1 MSLLEKINE
10 EELQFMECLCDPIAA
25 SESVFSDLDNLTR
38 FKEEFAN
45 IRLGQFSMLS
55 YEYLIDE
62 DKSLSQKE
70 NFKLLEGAGNIYA
83 FGARKHGKSLVVL
96 IVDMLLSV
104 IHLDGWRTVFSSYD
118 AVHIRSVLERVIP
131 VVENHPFFRIFEAH
145 VKRSPT
151 YFLQF
156 KNEFV
161 LESVNQNVA
170 SKSPGNQFFGH
181 HSKKY
186 WGEESSMETE
196 TVYEKR
202 IEATSELGCVERISG
217 MTNFTKY
224 SPVGKIFYDLNKKP
238 WIVNL
243 PQYISPMWDEKEKQR
258 AIRKYA
264 GEGSTGYKVFIKGEV
279 VEDGI
284 AVLDMERVRRCYME
298 DREIKSIE
306 IDKNSFFIFEQRLI
320 VDPPKNATRI
330 YIAADIGESAPTE
343 IVVFAEINKKYRY
356 IYNVVLRNLTD
367 KQQYKV
373 FKYLA
378 QKLKANFIS
387 VDCTDGTGRSIYRS
401 LEEDFG
407 KEHLIWTSFNETI
420 PVDFEKDDKGNIV
433 MKEGKPVYREEYVSA
448 WSVQYIKELFYE
460 DKLELPMD
468 FKLDAQ
474 LNSLVAMQS
483 GNRITYRCLSEED
496 HAFQAM
502 QVLAIMIWN
511 TEFKMSR
518 PIIRKSMFKSGLS
531 L

>member
-1 MSLLEKINE
+1 MSLIERITDSELE
-10 EELQFMECLCDPIAA
+10 FMECLTDPICA
-25 SESVFSDLDNLTR
+25 SESIFSDLDNLTR
-38 FKEEFAN
+38 FKEEFAS

-62 DKSLSQKE
+62 DESLSQKE
-70 NFKLLEGAGNIYA
+70 NFKLLEGAGSIYA
-83 FGARKHGKSLVVL
+83 FGARKHGKSLIVL

-131 VVENHPFFRIFEAH
+131 VAENHPFFKIFEVH

-156 KNEFV
+156 RNEFV
-161 LESVNQNVA
+161 IESVNQNVA
-170 SKSPGNQFFGH
+170 SKSPGNGFYGH

-186 WGEESSMETE
+186 WGEEASMETE

-243 PQYISPMWDEKEKQR
+243 PQYISPMWDEKERQR

-284 AVLDMERVRRCYME
+284 AVLDMERVRRCYMD

-320 VDPPKNATRI
+320 VDPPKNATKI

-367 KQQYKV
+367 KQQFKI

-378 QKLKANFIS
+378 QKLKANF
-387 VDCTDGTGRSIYRS
+387 VGLDTTDGTGRAIYRS

-407 KEHLIWTSFNETI
+407 KDNLIWVSFNAKI
-420 PVDFEKDDKGNIV
+420 PVDFEKDEKDNVV
-433 MKEGKPVYREEYVSA
+433 MKDGQPVYKEEYVSE
-448 WSVQYIKELFYE
+448 WSVQYMKELFYE
-460 DKLELPMD
+460 ERLELPMD
-468 FKLDAQ
+468 YKMDSQ
-474 LNSLVAMQS
+474 LNSLVALQS
-483 GNRITYRCLSEED
+483 GNRVTYKCLSEED
-496 HAFQAM
+496 HIFQAL
-502 QVLAIMIWN
+502 QVLAIMIWDS
-511 TEFKMSR
+511 EFRSNR
-518 PIIRKSMFKSGLS
+518 PISRKEFFKSGI
-531 L
+531 

>member
-1 MSLLEKINE
+1 MSLIERITDSELE
-10 EELQFMECLCDPIAA
+10 FMECLTDPICA
-25 SESVFSDLDNLTR
+25 SESIFSDLDNLTR
-38 FKEEFAN
+38 FKEEFAH
-45 IRLGQFSMLS
+45 IRLGQLSMLS

-62 DKSLSQKE
+62 DKSLTPKE

-83 FGARKHGKSLVVL
+83 FGARKHGKSLIVL

-131 VVENHPFFRIFEAH
+131 VTENHPFFRIFGVH

-156 KNEFV
+156 RNEFV
-161 LESVNQNVA
+161 IESVNQNVA
-170 SKSPGNQFFGH
+170 SKSPGNQFYGH

-186 WGEESSMETE
+186 WGEEASLETE

-202 IEATSELGCVERISG
+202 IEATSELGCVERMSG

-224 SPVGKIFYDLNKKP
+224 SPIGKMFYDLAKKP

-243 PQYISPMWDEKEKQR
+243 PQYISPMWDDKEKQR
-258 AIRKYA
+258 TVRKYS
-264 GEGSTGYKVFIKGEV
+264 GEGSTGFKVFVKGEV

-284 AVLDMERVRRCYME
+284 AVLDMERVRRCYMD
-298 DREIKSIE
+298 DREIKSVE

-320 VDPPKNATRI
+320 VDPPKNATKI

-367 KQQYKV
+367 KQQFKI

-378 QKLKANFIS
+378 QKLHANFIGL
-387 VDCTDGTGRSIYRS
+387 DTTDGTGRAIYRS

-407 KEHLIWTSFNETI
+407 KDNLIWVSFNAKI
-420 PVDFEKDDKGNIV
+420 PVDFEKDEKDNVV
-433 MKEGKPVYREEYVSA
+433 MKDGQPVYKEEYVSS
-448 WSVQYIKELFYE
+448 WSVQYMKELFYE
-460 DKLELPMD
+460 EKLEIPLDYKMD
-468 FKLDAQ
+468 SQ

-483 GNRITYRCLSEED
+483 GNRITYKCLSEED
-496 HAFQAM
+496 HIFQAM
-502 QVLAIMIWN
+502 QVLSIMIWDTSFRN
-511 TEFKMSR
+511 SR
-518 PIIRKSMFKSGLS
+518 PVRKKIFWKSGV
-531 L
+531 